1 MAFSEYMNFKY
12 LQYYHRKAT
21 KCHQRKW
28 AMHRT
33 LGIYIN
39 LFFFSLM
46 LFGFSVFPSLPP
58 LTQMNSAQPRSESP
72 TFLTLFD
79 TSFERKKIYSHLAQQ
94 REFNYKSCEQQFI
107 FGKFKLIFSW
117 KKYNPKAHLGYQRHI
132 KSISRSQ
139 IRLNDDLCNHI

>member
-21 KCHQRKW
+21 NCHQRKW

-58 LTQMNSAQPRSESP
+58 LTQIHSAQPRSVVFSQGH
-72 TFLTLFD
+72 FH
-79 TSFERKKIYSHLAQQ
+79 SQWGQFEVV
-94 REFNYKSCEQQFI
+94 
-107 FGKFKLIFSW
+107 
-117 KKYNPKAHLGYQRHI
+117 
-132 KSISRSQ
+132 
-139 IRLNDDLCNHI
+139 